1 MKCSYFIKTPG
12 QVLDERRFMARFT
25 ETELEQLKNEV
36 AVERLVEAAGIVL
49 KKSGKDKIGLCPF
62 HADGEPSLVVTPA
75 KNLWHCF

>member
-1 MKCSYFIKTPG
+1 
-12 QVLDERRFMARFT
+12 MARFT

-62 HADGEPSLVVTPA
+62 HADGEPP
-75 KNLWHCF
+75 